1 MAVALGRLDS
11 AYRNAAVD
19 IFRMTGAR
27 YRGGLK
33 AIAIQVVFSCHAD
46 WQSISGADAG
56 QLWDRW

>member
-1 MAVALGRLDS
+1 
-11 AYRNAAVD
+11 
-19 IFRMTGAR
+19 MTGAR

-33 AIAIQVVFSCHAD
+33 AIAMQVVFSCHAD